1 MKCSVNH
8 RFAFRPSLL
17 GLFSCPVADCRRRGL
32 FPHTIFLE
40 IEDMKNAKGQAVS
53 ADAYQKFILYVVKEH
68 DGIILEDML
77 DEILVDAY
85 QPHWGPTDLE
95 PWGRQSHPKW
105 KQNVASAKSGLD
117 RRGIVVRFKQTKA
130 IPIDEAKP
138 GWKVI
143 KRKGQLY
150 RLVTEVYRVLLPEQT
165 YLRAYDQWRGRELPG
180 QKLKYKKLKQPQRV
194 FLVPK

>member
-1 MKCSVNH
+1 MIDFCATGDPGRLKV
-8 RFAFRPSLL
+8 RPEL
-17 GLFSCPVADCRRRGL
+17 PVAGFFNPNC
-32 FPHTIFLE
+32 LE
-40 IEDMKNAKGQAVS
+40 TNVMKMKNAKGQAVS
-53 ADAYQKFILYVVKEH
+53 ADAYQEFILKVVKEH

-77 DEILVDAY
+77 DEILVESY
-85 QPHWGPTDLE
+85 RKHWGPTDLK

-117 RRGIVVRFKQTKA
+117 RRGIVVRFEQTIA
-130 IPIDEAKP
+130 IAINEAKP

-150 RLVTEVYRVLLPEQT
+150 RLVVEVYRVLLPEQT
-165 YLRAYDQWRGRELPG
+165 YLRAYNQWRGRELPG
-180 QKLKYKKLKQPQRV
+180 QKRKYKKLKQPQPV